1 MSIHKRFAHLLM
13 SMGILVMFNAPVYL
27 HAVEMEAQEVQ
38 STELRMPEWPYNG
51 GKFATL
57 EDEVSFRVYKALR
70 RVGMV
75 DVAIG
80 IVEENIDLESLD
92 STAIDLLL
100 SEFEPLRGF
109 VEAMVLTLNDFSQ
122 TDVPPEDSSYF
133 SFSGKHQPFRKS
145 TDKVGDR
152 YPNNIKTD
160 VSVSIQIADIEMAE
174 FLGSFEVD
182 VTNVGGD
189 RAKSRK
195 RAMKKL
201 EDKLVYEMKW
211 FYWLNYDIYEISDDM
226 LYSSF
231 ETQYPVRKGMIFE
244 IVEPDRIWTIDGE
257 QKLTRGGRAGFAA
270 VHDTADGGTQLKI
283 LRQWRPVYPESWTV
297 EYPSKI
303 YGLGAYLIT
312 PSVRKYSGL
321 GIQYYA
327 LPLRTVDWGGGIKF
341 LKITDSNE
349 EDNFG
354 FGFNVFGLWRFSRS
368 SRMNFGLKGGLDLDI
383 AFKKDDEEMVV
394 NAALFSGSLGFY
406 SEFLLSAKTD
416 FVCELGYRFGV
427 KTDTWVYSDEE
438 EDGDPFWL
446 DKAPEL
452 NNTGFVLSLGIKYH
466 LF

>member
-1 MSIHKRFAHLLM
+1 MSNHKRFAHIFILL
-13 SMGILVMFNAPVYL
+13 SIVILFSTADNL
-27 HAVEMEAQEVQ
+27 HAGEMDAQESQ
-38 STELRMPEWPYNG
+38 SAKISMPEWPYNG

-70 RVGMV
+70 RVGMF
-75 DVAIG
+75 DVAVG
-80 IVEENIDLESLD
+80 IAEENINLESLD

-109 VEAMVLTLNDFSQ
+109 AEALVLTLNDFSQ
-122 TDVPPEDSSYF
+122 NDVPPEDSSYF

-189 RAKSRK
+189 RAKSK
-195 RAMKKL
+195 TRAMKKL
-201 EDKLVYEMKW
+201 ENKLVYELKW
-211 FYWLNYDIYEISDDM
+211 FYWLSYDIYEVSDDM
-226 LYSSF
+226 LFSSF

-244 IVEPDRIWTIDGE
+244 IVEPDRIWTIDG
-257 QKLTRGGRAGFAA
+257 KKSLTRGGRAGFAA

-283 LRQWRPVYPESWTV
+283 LRQWRPVYPETWTV
-297 EYPSKI
+297 EYPARI
-303 YGLGAYLIT
+303 HGLGAYLIT

-321 GIQYYA
+321 GIQYFA
-327 LPLRTVDWGGGIKF
+327 LPLKKLDWGGGIKF
-341 LKITDSNE
+341 LKITDSYE

-354 FGFNVFGLWRFSRS
+354 FGFNLFGLWRFSRG
-368 SRMNFGLKGGLDLDI
+368 SRMDFGIKGGLDLDI
-383 AFKKDDEEMVV
+383 AFKKDDEDMIV
-394 NAALFSGSLGFY
+394 NAGLFSGSLGFY

-416 FVCELGYRFGV
+416 FVCEIGYRLGV
-427 KTDTWVYSDEE
+427 KTDTWDYSDED
-438 EDGDPFWL
+438 EDGEPYWL
-446 DKAPEL
+446 DEAPEL